1 MSDNLSDRQRAAL
14 AALSAAARARAT
26 ADAELTAAF
35 QTTSEKAERE
45 ITRARKLHAG
55 TLEKELREV
64 EAERTATQERGAKD
78 FTAKQVA
85 NDRGR
90 DDRRRLTTDRFN
102 AAQKDG
108 QTKFDEQLW
117 SHNTL
122 LEAGEKTA
130 KEQLDTLQRKAAA
143 GHEQVDALWAETE
156 PLLKR
161 GRVPRAEIEFADE
174 LPAPTDDDPIKRMNK
189 ALAAAEESVSRLR
202 SAKSPGWGSPVR
214 LLVLVVLF
222 GGVGVSTL
230 VVVDDLRLS
239 GAIFGTAGVVFAI
252 GLWAFLRWL
261 GRRAT
266 RRQGKK
272 IAEQLADATRACQ
285 LLNDYAATEFAA
297 EINRLRDKHAR
308 RRQKTHDYYIP
319 LLESQKKQFDEEVLR
334 IEAEFATTAERL
346 RRKRG
351 NETRSDDERYRTKKA
366 EIEAR
371 RGAELNAAEAAFAEK
386 MAAATAARDAAWHA
400 MAGAWNTTTHEVANT
415 FTELRAAGE
424 TTFPAW
430 DALPARALAA
440 RVPDGIRF
448 GTLGV
453 DLSAVTDA
461 VPTDERLVPPPALS
475 GEVPAFLP
483 FPDRCSVLLRCRDE
497 GRAAG
502 VSALQAMMLR
512 FLTGLP
518 PGKVRFTIVDPVS
531 LGDNFGAFMHLADY
545 DEKLITSQIWTEA
558 RDIEQRLADLT
569 DHTASVIQKYL
580 RNQYKSIEEYNRAA
594 GEVAEP
600 YRVLVVANFPT
611 NFTPE
616 AAKRLVS
623 LANSGPS
630 CGVCVLVTADTR
642 ATMPRDFNIADLE
655 AASYTLVWKE
665 GKFTPKDAVLAP
677 FPPTLDAAPA
687 PATIATIV
695 QRVGKGSKEAARVE
709 VPFEYIAPKP
719 ADVWTSSAAKGFEV
733 AVGRA
738 GATRKQMFVL
748 GRGTAQHAVIA
759 GKTGSGKS
767 TLLHALITNIAL
779 MYSPDEAELYLIDF
793 KEGVEFQWYATY
805 RLPHARVVAIQSER
819 EFGLSVLQRLDGI
832 LRERGETFRDAGVND
847 LAGYRLTK
855 SDERTPRILL
865 VIDEFQAFFTEDDK
879 LAQEASLLL
888 DRLVRQGRAFGLH
901 VLLGSQTLGG
911 AYSLARSTIDQMAV
925 RVALQCSDADAQLI
939 LSKDNT
945 AARLLSRPGEAI
957 YNDQNGLV
965 EGNDPFQVVW
975 LAEEKRE
982 QVLEDLHTRAGD
994 RWPAPLVFSGNTSA
1008 ALANNPQLAK
1018 QLSSAATVKVPAAW
1032 LGDPVAIK
1040 EPTAALFRA
1049 NGGANLLMVGQSED
1063 AARALF
1069 VSSLVSL
1076 AAQVEEPLPPAP
1088 SPKKGGGA
1096 EPEDAVASS
1105 VLSPSLLRGGVG
1117 EGLSPLFTI
1126 LDGTPD
1132 DADEAEYLR
1141 KLAEKLPHAT
1151 APNRAGLPAALAE
1164 LTGEIERRQK
1174 GEAERVPR
1182 FLFIFGV
1189 HRFRELR
1196 KSDDDYS
1203 FGRKS
1208 EREPS
1213 PAERLATILKDG
1225 PLSGVHAVVW
1235 CDSLVNLNRAFDR
1248 PLLREFAMRV
1258 LFQMSATDSSTLMDA
1273 PTASKLGRHRA
1284 LYLQDEQERPEKFR
1298 PYGLPPA
1305 EWLNAACESLRGRLT
1320 LQPEPAAV

>member
-1 MSDNLSDRQRAAL
+1 MSDNLFDRQRAAL
-14 AALSAAARARAT
+14 ARLTDAARARAT
-26 ADAELTAAF
+26 AEAELTAAF
-35 QTTSEKAERE
+35 DLARDKAERE
-45 ITRARKLHAG
+45 VARARKAHAAVREQEGG
-55 TLEKELREV
+55 TLD
-64 EAERTATQERGAKD
+64 ADHAAAQERGAKE
-78 FTAKQVA
+78 FTAELLA
-85 NDRGR
+85 TDRGR
-90 DDRRRLTTDRFN
+90 DDRRRTVTERFN
-102 AAQKDG
+102 AAQQRGRTEHKD
-108 QTKFDEQLW
+108 KLW
-117 SHNTL
+117 SL
-122 LEAGEKTA
+122 DSVLEAGEKTA
-130 KEQLDTLQRKAAA
+130 QEQLETLQRKAAA
-143 GHEQVDALWAETE
+143 GSEQVDTLWSETE
-156 PLLKR
+156 SLLKR
-161 GRVPRAEIEFADE
+161 GRVRRAEVEFTGE
-174 LPAPTDDDPIKRMNK
+174 PAIPDDDDPIQRMNR
-189 ALAAAEESVSRLR
+189 ALAAAQKSLAKLR
-202 SAKSPGWGSPVR
+202 AKFSPVGR
-214 LLVLVVLF
+214 ALTYALPEGLLCASVVLLLLTF
-222 GGVGVSTL
+222 TPQAGEWETAARIAGGLCGVLSVASWVGMRV
-230 VVVDDLRLS
+230 LS
-239 GAIFGTAGVVFAI
+239 
-252 GLWAFLRWL
+252 
-261 GRRAT
+261 RRAT
-266 RRQGKK
+266 VRQGKV
-272 IAEQLADATRACQ
+272 IAEQLAEASRACQ
-285 LLNDYAATEFAA
+285 ALNDYAAAEFAA
-297 EINRLRDKHAR
+297 EVQRLRDKHAR
-308 RRQKTHDYYIP
+308 SRQKADEHYLP
-319 LLESQKKQFDEEVLR
+319 LLESQQKQFDAEVLR
-334 IEAEFATTAERL
+334 LESEAATATERT
-346 RRKRG
+346 RRKRDS
-351 NETRSDDERYRTKKA
+351 ETRAEEAGYRTKKE

-371 RGAELNAAEAAFAEK
+371 LGGQLNAAEAAFAEK
-386 MAAATAARDAAWHA
+386 MTAATAARDATWGA
-400 MAGAWNTTTHEVANT
+400 MAGAWTAATNEVANT
-415 FTELRAAGE
+415 FTELRAAGAAA
-424 TTFPAW
+424 FPPW
-430 DALPARALAA
+430 DEFTPARALAPS
-440 RVPDGIRF
+440 VPAGIRF
-448 GTLGV
+448 GALNVELG
-453 DLSAVTDA
+453 AVTDS
-461 VPTDERLVPPPALS
+461 VPTDERLAPPPALA

-483 FPDRCSVLLRCRDE
+483 FPDRCSVLLRCRDD

-518 PGKVRFTIVDPVS
+518 PGKVRFTIVDPVG
-531 LGDNFGAFMHLADY
+531 LGDNFAAFMHLADY
-545 DEKLITSQIWTEA
+545 DEKLVTSQIWTEP

-600 YRVLVVANFPT
+600 YRVLVVANFPN

-623 LANSGPS
+623 LAGSGPS

-642 ATMPRDFNIADLE
+642 AAMPRDFNLADLE

-665 GKFTPKDAVLAP
+665 GKFTPRDPVLAP
-677 FPPTLDAAPA
+677 FPPALDTPPA
-687 PATIATIV
+687 PSTVAALV

-709 VPFEYIAPKP
+709 VPFEYIAPKE
-719 ADVWTSSAAKGFEV
+719 ADVWYSSAAKGFEV
-733 AVGRA
+733 PVGRA
-738 GATRKQMFVL
+738 GATRKQNFIL
-748 GRGTAQHAVIA
+748 GRGTAQHAVVA

-767 TLLHALITNIAL
+767 TLLHALITNLAL

-793 KEGVEFQWYATY
+793 KEGVEFQWYASY

-832 LRERGETFRDAGVND
+832 LRERGEKFRDAGVND
-847 LAGYRLTK
+847 LAGYRTAK
-855 SDERTPRILL
+855 PDEKTPRILL

-879 LAQEASLLL
+879 LAQEAALLL

-957 YNDQNGLV
+957 YNDQNGLT

-982 QVLEDLHTRAGD
+982 QVLEDLHQRAGD

-1008 ALANNPQLAK
+1008 ALANNTALAK
-1018 QLSSAATVKVPAAW
+1018 QLAHASPVRVLAAY

-1049 NGGANLLMVGQSED
+1049 HGGANLMMVGQSED

-1076 AAQVEEPLPPAP
+1076 ATQSPA
-1088 SPKKGGGA
+1088 SH
-1096 EPEDAVASS
+1096 
-1105 VLSPSLLRGGVG
+1105 
-1117 EGLSPLFTI
+1117 FTV

-1141 KLAEKLPHAT
+1141 RFAEQLPHAT
-1151 APNRAGLPAALAE
+1151 APNRAGLPAALAD
-1164 LTGEIERRQK
+1164 LTAEIERRQK
-1174 GEAERVPR
+1174 GESERTPR
-1182 FLFIFGV
+1182 FVFIFGV

-1196 KSDDDYS
+1196 KAEDDFS
-1203 FGRKS
+1203 FGRRG
-1208 EREPS
+1208 EREPQ

-1225 PLSGVHAVVW
+1225 PLAGVHAVVW

-1258 LFQMSATDSSTLMDA
+1258 LFQMSAADSSTLMDA

-1284 LYLQDEQERPEKFR
+1284 LYLQEEQERPEKFR
-1298 PYGLPPA
+1298 PYGLPSP
-1305 EWLNAACESLRGRLT
+1305 EWLSEACATLRARLT